1 MTSFL
6 PKRAWKKAD
15 FFYNHSNIINQHC
28 MWIVTRMAPS
38 PTGYLHIW
46 GLRTALYNY
55 LYAHQHNGTFLLRIE
70 DTDRARYVEGSIENL
85 IQTLINVWLAPDEGP
100 NAPKENGPYLQSE
113 RLHIYGHYMKEL
125 LEKKHAYHCFCSSQR
140 LDELRTEQEELWLPT
155 KYDKKCRYLSS
166 EEVQKNL
173 DAGVPYTIRLAV
185 PENREITF
193 HDTIR
198 GRITVPSK
206 DVDDQVLMKTDGFP
220 TYHFAVV
227 VDDHLMK
234 VTDIIRGDEWI
245 PSTPKHVLLYEAFGW
260 EMPRMSHVPP
270 LVGNNRKKLSKRTGD
285 VSVEVFL
292 EKWFLP
298 EAMLNYIALLGWNPK
313 TTQEIFSLSE
323 LVEKFKLEDVHKAG
337 AVFDIE
343 RMEWFNAQ
351 YIIAASLDSLYE
363 KLCLYLEK
371 YQNTFY
377 AVFQSFPREY
387 NLKVLAELKTRLK
400 TFGEFPALT
409 SFFYSELWEIQNE
422 LFLNEKMK
430 INNFEDV
437 KWALDL
443 TLQILK
449 DATLSLSTPEE
460 IKQIFIE
467 KIAESGMKNGQV
479 LWPVRVAL
487 SMQQFSPGA
496 LECIYILGREKS
508 IERLEKILKEVS

>member
-1 MTSFL
+1 
-6 PKRAWKKAD
+6 
-15 FFYNHSNIINQHC
+15 
-28 MWIVTRMAPS
+28 MAPS

-55 LYAHQHNGTFLLRIE
+55 LYAHQHDGTFLLRIE

-85 IQTLINVWLAPDEGP
+85 IETLINVGLAPDEGP

-113 RLHIYGHYMKEL
+113 RLDIYQKYIKEL
-125 LEKKHAYHCFCSSQR
+125 LEKKHAYYCFCSSDR
-140 LDELRTEQEELWLPT
+140 LDELRAQQEELGFPT
-155 KYDKKCRYLSS
+155 KYDKKCRFLSE

-173 DAGVPYTIRLAV
+173 DAGLSYTIRLAV
-185 PENREITF
+185 PENREISFT
-193 HDTIR
+193 DTIR
-198 GRITVPSK
+198 GKITVPSK
-206 DVDDQVLMKTDGFP
+206 DIDDQVLIKTDGFP

-245 PSTPKHVLLYEAFGW
+245 PSTPKHVLLYEAFWW

-270 LVGNNRKKLSKRTGD
+270 LVWNNRKKLSKRTGD

-313 TTQEIFSLSE
+313 TTQEIFSLWE
-323 LVEKFKLEDVHKAG
+323 LIEKFKLEDVHKAG

-351 YIIAASLDSLYE
+351 YIIALPLETLYE
-363 KLCLYLEK
+363 KLCSYLKK
-371 YQNTFY
+371 YQKDFFSNI
-377 AVFQSFPREY
+377 QSFPKEY
-387 NLKVLAELKTRLK
+387 NLKVLSELKTRLK
-400 TFGEFPALT
+400 TFSEYPELT
-409 SFFYSELWEIQNE
+409 HFFYGDIREWDTN

-430 INNFEDV
+430 INTIQDV
-437 KWALDL
+437 KTALEL
-443 TLQILK
+443 TLDILS
-449 DATLSLSTPEE
+449 DMSLFLETPED
-460 IKQIFIE
+460 IKQVFIE
-467 KIAESGMKNGQV
+467 KIAAANMKNGQV

-496 LECIYILGREKS
+496 LECIYILWREKS
-508 IERLEKILKEVS
+508 IERIQKILKDL